1 MKVVLQYRA
10 SEGFLAQIAAAFADA
25 SPVVVIDETDRA
37 TFAAEMR
44 DAVVLLHVLEPV
56 TAAVIA
62 AAPRLRLIQKIGVG
76 VNTIDLEAARA
87 HRVAVA
93 NMPGTNSAAVAEMA
107 LSLMIGVLRRTV
119 YFDALT
125 RAGEGWRPD
134 LAVLDQV
141 GEIGGRTVGLVG
153 FGGSAQRL
161 APVMAALGARVVYT
175 ARAEK
180 PDAPYAFRAL
190 GDLLEEADIVSLH
203 IPSTPETR
211 GLIDAAALAR
221 MKRGAIL
228 INTARGDLVDEG
240 ALADALRSGHLRGA
254 GLDVFAREP
263 TAPDNPLFAVPQAL
277 LAPHVAWL
285 TPETL
290 ARSLVVARENCRR
303 IEAGEALLHRVV

>member
-1 MKVVLQYRA
+1 VKVVLQYRA
-10 SEGFLAQIAAAFADA
+10 SEGFHAQIADAFADA
-25 SPVVVIDETDRA
+25 TPVVVIDETDKA
-37 TFAAEMR
+37 AFAAEMR
-44 DAVVLLHVLEPV
+44 EAVVLLHVLEPV
-56 TAAVIA
+56 TAAAIA
-62 AAPRLRLIQKIGVG
+62 AAPKLRLIQKIGVG

-87 HRVAVA
+87 NGVAVC

-153 FGGSAQRL
+153 FGGSAQGL
-161 APVMAALGARVVYT
+161 VPVLAALGARVVYT
-175 ARAEK
+175 ARSEK
-180 PDAPYAFRAL
+180 PDAPYAFRSLDAL
-190 GDLLEEADIVSLH
+190 LAESDIVSLH
-203 IPSTPETR
+203 VPSTPETR
-211 GLIDAAALAR
+211 GLIGAAALAR
-221 MKRGAIL
+221 MKPGAIL
-228 INTARGDLVDEG
+228 INTARGDLVDET

-263 TAPDNPLFAVPQAL
+263 TAPDNPLFALPQAL

-303 IEAGEALLHRVV
+303 IEAGDALLHRVV